1 MGAEGPLV
9 GPPVFKTDGDG
20 APVLVCS
27 IRTRPRQLRTARPA
41 VPGSRL
47 GGAALRAA
55 S

>member
-9 GPPVFKTDGDG
+9 GPPVFKTDGAG
-20 APVLVCS
+20 APDLVCS
-27 IRTRPRQLRTARPA
+27 MPTRPRQLRPARPA
-41 VPGSRL
+41 VRGSRW